1 MEEIDDELFEN
12 LPTGIYRAVADT
24 AQGPAT
30 TRPDEG
36 PEAEDMADELATSL
50 PTPELGGS
58 RKSQDVLPLYFDVD
72 SISTKLAAEII
83 DTLSQLSLRTTGH
96 RLEVVS
102 QGVSSNG
109 QRAGR
114 AKERKARVRRIRRGG
129 RRRTGSVVLP
139 SLGLRSTVD
148 HMPQVKGCLLILAY
162 LLMLAGTVLG

>member
-12 LPTGIYRAVADT
+12 LPTGIYRAVDDT

-36 PEAEDMADELATSL
+36 PEAEDMADELATS
-50 PTPELGGS
+50 PPIPELGGS

-96 RLEVVS
+96 RLEVIGQCAS
-102 QGVSSNG
+102 ANG
-109 QRAGR
+109 RRAETV
-114 AKERKARVRRIRRGG
+114 KERKT
-129 RRRTGSVVLP
+129 RRTGSVVLP
-139 SLGLRSTVD
+139 TLGPRSTVD